1 MGLFER
7 ECLETEYFC
16 LESDRE
22 TFRGFEGLFEY
33 EFLGF
38 EALDRTGLR
47 ILLFSR
53 RTTAFLVGICLF
65 NNQ

>member
-1 MGLFER
+1 MGFFER
-7 ECLETEYFC
+7 ECLESER
-16 LESDRE
+16 DRE

-53 RTTAFLVGICLF
+53 
-65 NNQ
+65 